1 MMTTMK
7 TGNRD
12 VWSLKEDSQKDNLL
26 LDAGG
31 ME

>member
-12 VWSLKEDSQKDNLL
+12 VWSLKAGSQKDNLL